1 MIAKEEIF
9 VNESHWKNMSAD
21 ELEVFT
27 MKIFNYYRE
36 QGFPYYPTDKETRV
50 KEFEKLVNY
59 DRSNLF
65 ENDVVKQSMHGL
77 GLAWSYFPHAFNVK
91 SNNMLTPYE
100 AFMDDEIFMKV
111 ISKRLK
117 MGTYISDSGIRKM
130 LKIYSG
136 VQGVSNFRPTAAAVI
151 YDTFAKN
158 GVVWDMSGGWGGR
171 LLGALASGVD
181 NYIAT
186 EPCEKTMSGLVNIL
200 DDFPSKMGYE
210 ILHCGSEE
218 YRPQHNSLD
227 LCFTSPPYFD
237 LEKYSNERSQSYI
250 KFPTKKEW
258 VDGFLTETFESC
270 HFGLKPDGCMI
281 INIADVKGKNSLNLE
296 NETIVVAEKVGF
308 KLVKKFNLA
317 LSNVNLIN
325 KDSKYKY
332 EPMFL
337 FVKKY
342 ERQYIIKK

>member
-1 MIAKEEIF
+1 MINKEEIF
-9 VNESHWKNMSAD
+9 VNESHWRNMSAD
-21 ELEVFT
+21 ELEIFT
-27 MKIFNYYRE
+27 MKIFDYYRE
-36 QGFPYYPTDKETRV
+36 QGFPYYPTDKETRN
-50 KEFEKLVNY
+50 KEFEKLINY

-111 ISKRLK
+111 IRKRLK

-130 LKIYSG
+130 LKIFSG

-171 LLGALASGVD
+171 LLGAIASGVKE
-181 NYIAT
+181 YITT
-186 EPCEKTMSGLVNIL
+186 EPSSKTCNGLIQL
-200 DDFPSKMGYE
+200 GEDFGARTGREIDYE
-210 ILHCGSEE
+210 FNCCGSEE
-218 YRPQHNSLD
+218 YKPLHQSLD

-237 LEKYSNERSQSYI
+237 LEKYANEPTQSYI
-250 KFPTKKEW
+250 KYNTKEAW
-258 VDGFLTETFESC
+258 IEGFLRPTFRNC
-270 HFGLKPDGCMI
+270 YYGLKNDGCMI
-281 INIADVKGKNSLNLE
+281 INIADVKGKYNINLE
-296 NETIVVAEKVGF
+296 EKTIEVAEQVGF
-308 KLVKKFNLA
+308 KLVKKFYLA
-317 LSNVNLIN
+317 LSNVNLKEKN
-325 KDSKYKY
+325 EKYKY

-337 FVKKY
+337 F
-342 ERQYIIKK
+342 IKK